1 MMVSAAKNKCILLAK
16 VKSCSQASSAALK
29 FNLELEIADSIDV
42 DDYPNF
48 GKRFLGSTVAAF
60 SVQDLS
66 LLKTGDRI
74 RCEAEYVGGPFNVRF
89 RVTDVSVLPTQ

>member
-1 MMVSAAKNKCILLAK
+1 MKVSAAKNRCILMGS
-16 VKSCSQASSAALK
+16 VKSCSQASSAALR
-29 FNLELEIADSIDV
+29 FNLELEITESIDV

-48 GKRFLGSTVAAF
+48 GKRFIGSTVAAF

-74 RCEAEYVGGPFNVRF
+74 RCQAQFVGGPYKILFRLSNV
-89 RVTDVSVLPTQ
+89 SALSAQ